1 MRIGIGSDHNAFE
14 MKEELRRHIEQSGNE
29 VIDFGCFSESE
40 IDYPDIA
47 FQVGTAIQQD
57 KVERGILV
65 CGTGIGMSIAANKVP
80 GIRSAQCHDVYSA
93 ERAQLSNDAQI
104 ITLGSKVI
112 GLELAKKIVDAY
124 LGVQFVGGQSKRKID
139 QITNQEQAYLKMGS
153 VEQ

>member
-14 MKEELRRHIEQSGNE
+14 MKEALRRYIEQSDNE
-29 VIDFGCFSESE
+29 VIDFGCFSKSE

-47 FQVGTAIQQD
+47 FQVGTAIQNGE
-57 KVERGILV
+57 VERGILV

-139 QITNQEQAYLKMGS
+139 QITNQELAYLKMGS